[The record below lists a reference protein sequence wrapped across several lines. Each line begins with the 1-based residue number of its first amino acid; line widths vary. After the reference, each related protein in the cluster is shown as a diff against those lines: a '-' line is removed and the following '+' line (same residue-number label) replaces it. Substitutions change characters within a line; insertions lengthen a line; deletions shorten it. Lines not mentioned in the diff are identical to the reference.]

1 MINILIRLHDD
12 IDKFY
17 KTISSIEEQTYKD
30 INIIVSVDKKEIYKF
45 IAHKLPKYKYIYID
59 PSDIFP
65 GIPNDE
71 IDINCQHKN
80 KNIFG
85 SLFIP
90 NIYFNIMHQY
100 TKIGYILYLD
110 VGDVVLDKNMFLDL
124 QTYRELNY
132 NILWKTMVK
141 NNRIIPQ
148 DWNGYPVLCDIDSS
162 SIMFPT
168 SLIQN
173 WTGYRRG
180 DFRVIKKIC
189 QQNSN
194 IFIPKIYIQKDS
206 IQIL

>member
-1 MINILIRLHDD
+1 MINILIRLHNN

-17 KTISSIEEQTYKD
+17 KTIASIEEQTYK
-30 INIIVSVDKKEIYKF
+30 NIKILVSVDKKEVYESIVYKKPN
-45 IAHKLPKYKYIYID
+45 HRYVYID
-59 PSDIFP
+59 PLDIFP
-65 GIPNDE
+65 GISTAD
-71 IDINCQHKN
+71 IDINCQHSN

-90 NIYFNIMHQY
+90 NIYFNILHQY
-100 TKIGYILYLD
+100 VQSGYIIYLD
-110 VGDVVLDKNMFLDL
+110 VGDIILDKNMFLEL
-124 QTYRELNY
+124 ERYRKFNH
-132 NILWKTMVK
+132 NILWQIIAK

-148 DWNGYPVLCDIDSS
+148 NWNGYPVLCDIDSS

-180 DFRVIKKIC
+180 DFRVIKEIC
-189 QQNSN
+189 KQNSS

-206 IQIL
+206 I